1 MGGPRGG
8 PARRRRR
15 SGRYRVNVR
24 PLLALA
30 VADFRERVRRPAFGM
45 TLLATMVFA
54 YLAAPPARA
63 GYALMQVGDFRGIY
77 DSWYVG
83 TLLAV
88 MTGGWLAIAG
98 FYVVKNTVSRDEA
111 TGVGQILAATPLP
124 SRTYLVGKFLSNF
137 LVLAAMTGVIAVMAL
152 VMLWVRDEASGVD
165 LVALWLPFL
174 LFPISLITLVA
185 GAAVLFETVPRL
197 RGGFGNVV
205 WAFAASL
212 LTIVSQ
218 AMMRFAPGAHFDPLG
233 LAAVSDAMRDDVLA
247 QHPGAEETYLIIGL
261 VTRSEQP
268 ERFEWASGLDLTT
281 GLLLPRGILIVLGV
295 AFALLPALWFARFDR
310 TQNSPVA
317 PDGGEVPP
325 AVAEP
330 AADTV
335 PAVPPSRSVP
345 AGSLPT
351 RAAVHIA
358 TIGELTP
365 PRRGRPFGRL
375 VVGELRILLSRTSR
389 WWLLGA
395 VALVVAGAMAP
406 TSVAVSPL
414 LAVAWLWPVLI
425 WSRVG
430 TQQYEHEVHPLVTSA
445 PASRRRL
452 LAEWVAA
459 LLVTAV
465 VGAGPLVRQAIAGD
479 GAGVAAW
486 LAGAVFIPT
495 LALALGTLSR
505 SPRMF
510 QAAYLLLW
518 LVVFTGERTLDFM
531 GTVRADG
538 DPAGPAPVVVL
549 AVTAALGAIAF
560 AVHQIR
566 QARR

>member
-1 MGGPRGG
+1 
-8 PARRRRR
+8 
-15 SGRYRVNVR
+15 VNLR
-24 PLLALA
+24 PLVALA
-30 VADFRERVRRPAFGM
+30 VADFRERVRRPAFGV

-77 DSWYVG
+77 DSWYLG

-111 TGVGQILAATPLP
+111 TGVGQILAATPLR
-124 SRTYLVGKFLSNF
+124 SRTYLLGKFLSNF

-233 LAAVSDAMRDDVLA
+233 LAAVSDAMRGDVLA
-247 QHPGAEETYLIIGL
+247 QHPGAEKPFLVIGL

-268 ERFEWASGLDLTT
+268 ERFRWTSGLDLTAE
-281 GLLLPRGILIVLGV
+281 LLLSRGILIVLGV

-310 TQNSPVA
+310 TQNSRA
-317 PDGGEVPP
+317 TMAAGTG
-325 AVAEP
+325 VAERPPVP
-330 AADTV
+330 AEPVTSTVHAGTV
-335 PAVPPSRSVP
+335 PA
-345 AGSLPT
+345 GT
-351 RAAVHIA
+351 VHTA

-395 VALVVAGAMAP
+395 VALIVAGAVAP
-406 TSVAVSPL
+406 ASVAVNPL
-414 LAVAWLWPVLI
+414 LAIAWLWPVLI

-430 TQQYEHEVHPLVTSA
+430 TQQYEHDVHPLVA
-445 PASRRRL
+445 PAPAPRRRL

-459 LLVTAV
+459 VLITAV
-465 VGAGPLVRQAIAGD
+465 VGAGPLVRQAVAGD
-479 GAGVAAW
+479 RAGVAAW
-486 LAGAVFIPT
+486 LAGAVFVPT
-495 LALALGTLSR
+495 LALALGSLSR
-505 SPRMF
+505 SPRTF

-518 LVVFTGERTLDFM
+518 LVVFTGERTLDYM
-531 GTVRADG
+531 GTVRDDG
-538 DPAGPAPVVVL
+538 DPTGPAPVVVL
-549 AVTAALGAIAF
+549 AVTAVLGAIAF
-560 AVHQIR
+560 VVHQVR
-566 QARR
+566 HARR

>member
-1 MGGPRGG
+1 
-8 PARRRRR
+8 
-15 SGRYRVNVR
+15 
-24 PLLALA
+24 
-30 VADFRERVRRPAFGM
+30 
-45 TLLATMVFA
+45 
-54 YLAAPPARA
+54 
-63 GYALMQVGDFRGIY
+63 
-77 DSWYVG
+77 
-83 TLLAV
+83 
-88 MTGGWLAIAG
+88 
-98 FYVVKNTVSRDEA
+98 VSRDEA
-111 TGVGQILAATPLP
+111 TGVGQILAATPLR
-124 SRTYLVGKFLSNF
+124 SRTYLLGKFLSNF

-247 QHPGAEETYLIIGL
+247 QHPGAEEPFLVIGL

-268 ERFEWASGLDLTT
+268 ERFEWTSGLDLTAE
-281 GLLLPRGILIVLGV
+281 LLLSRGILIVLGL

-310 TQNSPVA
+310 TQNRRATVA
-317 PDGGEVPP
+317 PGTGHSG
-325 AVAEP
+325 AEP
-330 AADTV
+330 PPVPAEPVTSAVRADTV
-335 PAVPPSRSVP
+335 PAGTVR
-345 AGSLPT
+345 T
-351 RAAVHIA
+351 A

-395 VALVVAGAMAP
+395 VALIVAGAVAP
-406 TSVAVSPL
+406 ASIAVSPL
-414 LAVAWLWPVLI
+414 LAIAWLWPVLI

-430 TQQYEHEVHPLVTSA
+430 TQPYEHDVHPLVASA
-445 PASRRRL
+445 PAPRRRL

-459 LLVTAV
+459 LLITAV
-465 VGAGPLVRQAIAGD
+465 AGAGPLVRQAVDGD
-479 GAGVAAW
+479 SAGVAAW

-495 LALALGTLSR
+495 LALALGSLSR
-505 SPRMF
+505 SPRTF

-531 GTVRADG
+531 GTVRDDG
-538 DPAGPAPVVVL
+538 DPTGPAPVVVL
-549 AVTAALGAIAF
+549 AVTAALGAVAF